1 MIPTSDAVIVTELGL
16 TAAFDRPDASLTA
29 DADTVA

>member
-16 TAAFDRPDASLTA
+16 IAVFDKSDASDTAPALTC
-29 DADTVA
+29 V